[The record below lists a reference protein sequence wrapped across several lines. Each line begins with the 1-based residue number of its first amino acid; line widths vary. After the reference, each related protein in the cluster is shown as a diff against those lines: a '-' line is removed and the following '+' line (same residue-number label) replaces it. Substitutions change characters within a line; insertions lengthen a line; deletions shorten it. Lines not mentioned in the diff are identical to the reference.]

1 MLEAVPTVSSGRN
14 RHLAPQ
20 ASHFKRGRGRPIFDF
35 GAFRASGGAPD
46 RPAGAPDPPGDGIGR
61 GDGRNE
67 GSGASAGRR
76 CCPPPEYSWWPGR
89 AAEAGIKRI
98 WRRIRPLA
106 VRFDPVPPSYVLS
119 DHLLPRS
126 CVFWLFPSKPLLNVS
141 WSEVQK

>member
-20 ASHFKRGRGRPIFDF
+20 ASHFKRGSGRPIFDF
-35 GAFRASGGAPD
+35 GAFRVSGGAPD
-46 RPAGAPDPPGDGIGR
+46 RPAGAPDPPEDGIGR